1 MYLFMIIPKGL
12 LTTCCQ
18 VRNARVDL
26 AQILRDRWGD
36 PGCYAVQATG
46 VGRRSGI
53 RGAKG
58 EQGLPGLNL
67 CVVPGISTVAT
78 ISWGFFSQLSG
89 TGND

>member
-1 MYLFMIIPKGL
+1 M
-12 LTTCCQ
+12 CQ

-26 AQILRDRWGD
+26 ARILRDRWGD

-78 ISWGFFSQLSG
+78 ISRGFSSQLSG